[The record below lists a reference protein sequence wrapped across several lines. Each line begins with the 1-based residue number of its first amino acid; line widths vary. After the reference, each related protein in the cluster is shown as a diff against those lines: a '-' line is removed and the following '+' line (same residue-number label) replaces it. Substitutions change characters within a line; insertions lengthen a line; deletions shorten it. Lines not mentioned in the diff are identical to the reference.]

1 MSSVFNTETD
11 QNVFLQHKCYVGG
24 LVDQIQKG
32 KTLLNYSTTSK
43 SIPAQ
48 PPASTIVFILGG
60 ATYDEAREIS
70 LLQKVTLGATSMVN
84 SK

>member
-1 MSSVFNTETD
+1 VFSSETD

-32 KTLLNYSTTSK
+32 KTPLSYSTTTK
-43 SIPAQ
+43 SIPMQ

-60 ATYDEAREIS
+60 ATYDEARELS
-70 LLQKVTLGATSMVN
+70 LLSKVTLGTTSMVN